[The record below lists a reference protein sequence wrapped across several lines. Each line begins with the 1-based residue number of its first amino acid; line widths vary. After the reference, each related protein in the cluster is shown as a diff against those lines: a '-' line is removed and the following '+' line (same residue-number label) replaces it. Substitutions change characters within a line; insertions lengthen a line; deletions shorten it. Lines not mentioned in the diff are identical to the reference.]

1 MSLTRQIKVKPDDAL
16 GVLAKE
22 NGRIYVNMDSS
33 VVTSSIGQINLRNG
47 V

>member
-22 NGRIYVNMDSS
+22 NGRIY
-33 VVTSSIGQINLRNG
+33 GRH
-47 V
+47 